1 MWITALY
8 FGKYNVEK
16 AKNCADCI
24 KRAILEKKGKLRREM
39 RNIKLTVCY
48 EGTRYSGWQKQ
59 KNTENTIQGKL
70 ERLIGQITGEEVEVH
85 GSGRTDAGVHALSQV
100 ANVKVHSE
108 IEPDELMARLNALL
122 PEDIAVTGV
131 VEVDERFHARLSA
144 VRKTYQYRIYIG
156 NAKPVFDR
164 RFVAVLEPLL
174 QEGKEKLDIESMR
187 AAAGHLLGVHD
198 FTSFCGNPSFK
209 KSAVRRIDSL
219 EVTENEVEDELIIR
233 ITGDGFLQNMV
244 RITVGTL
251 LEVGKGVKKPEE
263 IKGILAAKDRKKA
276 GPMAPAKGLMLVGV
290 EYEN

>member
-1 MWITALY
+1 MWITTLY
-8 FGKYNVEK
+8 FAEYNVEK
-16 AKNCADCI
+16 TKICADCI

-59 KNTENTIQGKL
+59 KNTENTIQGKM
-70 ERLIGQITGEEVEVH
+70 ERLIGQIVGEVVEVH
-85 GSGRTDAGVHALSQV
+85 GSGRTDAGVHAFCQV
-100 ANVKVHSE
+100 ANVKVRSE
-108 IEPDELMARLNALL
+108 IEPDELMARLNAVL
-122 PEDIAVTGV
+122 PEDIAVTGR
-131 VEVDERFHARLSA
+131 EEADERFHARLSA

-164 RFVAVLEPLL
+164 RFVAVLEPSSL
-174 QEGKEKLDIESMR
+174 EGKEKLDIGAMR
-187 AAAGHLLGVHD
+187 AAAGYLLGVHD

-219 EVTENEVEDELIIR
+219 EVMENEAGDELTLR

-251 LEVGKGVKKPEE
+251 LEVGKGVMKPEE
-263 IKGILAAKDRKKA
+263 IRRILAAKDRKMA
-276 GPMAPAKGLMLVGV
+276 GPMAPAKGLTLVGV
-290 EYEN
+290 EY

>member
-1 MWITALY
+1 M
-8 FGKYNVEK
+8 K
-16 AKNCADCI
+16 
-24 KRAILEKKGKLRREM
+24 
-39 RNIKLTVCY
+39 NIKLTLCY

-85 GSGRTDAGVHALSQV
+85 GSGRTDAGVHARSQV
-100 ANVKVHSE
+100 ANVKVQSG
-108 IEPDELMARLNALL
+108 IEPAELMDRLNKLL
-122 PEDIAVTGV
+122 PEDIAVTGAQ
-131 VEVDERFHARLSA
+131 EADERFHARLSV

-164 RFVAVLEPLL
+164 RFVAELERLL
-174 QEGKEKLDIESMR
+174 AEGRTRLDIQAMR
-187 AAAGHLLGVHD
+187 EAAGYLLGVHD
-198 FTSFCGNPSFK
+198 FTSLCGNPSFK

-219 EVTENEVEDELIIR
+219 EIMENEAGDELTIR

-251 LEVGKGVKKPEE
+251 LEVGKGAMRPEE
-263 IKGILAAKDRKKA
+263 IKEILAAKDRKAA

-290 EYEN
+290 EYRAVKRTVNGGQ